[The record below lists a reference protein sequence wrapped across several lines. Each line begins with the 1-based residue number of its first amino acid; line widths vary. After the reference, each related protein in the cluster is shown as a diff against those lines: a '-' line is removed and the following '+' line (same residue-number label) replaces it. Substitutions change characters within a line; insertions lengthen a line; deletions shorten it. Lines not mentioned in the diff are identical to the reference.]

1 MPSTGRV
8 LFAER
13 EPNPRKVHEYMYY
26 MFGGLMA
33 TGTSPATK
41 RAGARK
47 TANKLV
53 RFAGG
58 PETSDFLAAAKD
70 IDIDGGITAGLASIA
85 AAEGQ
90 RFIEARTEAIT
101 PHPYNDPSRSTPQPD
116 NPRWTELVNS
126 VRAAG
131 VQVPILVVSRS
142 AFTKARPEL
151 EPLLGPAA
159 QYVIIYGH
167 RRRAAAVEAGL
178 PTVPAVI
185 DDSAMANGGDLDAMT
200 IENLGREDLTEFQQ
214 AEMFARYSEAGF
226 GQRAIAEKLGLNQ
239 STVSRRLSLLLLA
252 PDVLAAVERGAIK
265 QTEAAELAGKLP
277 FGPPRPWQQ
286 DVQPEQG
293 ADFRRAD
300 QLAACELVAQG
311 ATPKRAAERV
321 LAERRARQRADA
333 EGIEVVDP
341 RERFGANHHQHV
353 ISSPAAAGGEPVV
366 AAIDELQ
373 GGLVYYP
380 ATAQSVPASARPST
394 PTPGGSAST
403 RHLAA
408 AARARRAVGPR
419 LVSSQPPREKLLPLL
434 AAQYACGVAAL
445 GVSQAGWNLAFEY
458 SRAAG
463 LSSAEGA
470 DVAAYRAAAATET
483 ALKRQLEIAWACAV
497 AAFELH
503 ASDRRRSAW
512 DHLDR
517 TYLQLL
523 QDRANYSPTS
533 WEDDRIAKGRV
544 GGTDVI
550 EDAT

>member
-1 MPSTGRV
+1 MT
-8 LFAER
+8 
-13 EPNPRKVHEYMYY
+13 
-26 MFGGLMA
+26 

-41 RAGARK
+41 RVGARK
-47 TANKLV
+47 TANKLA

-58 PETSDFLAAAKD
+58 SETSDFLAAAKD
-70 IDIDGGITAGLASIA
+70 IGLDGGITAGLASIA

-90 RFIEARTEAIT
+90 RFIEAPTEAIA

-116 NPRWTELVNS
+116 NPRWTELINS

-131 VQVPILVVSRS
+131 VQVPILVVSRT
-142 AFTKARPEL
+142 AFTAARPEL

-159 QYVIIYGH
+159 QYVVIYGH
-167 RRRAAAVEAGL
+167 RRRAAASEAGL
-178 PTVPAVI
+178 ATVPAVI

-200 IENLGREDLTEFQQ
+200 IENLGREDLTELQQ

-252 PDVLAAVERGAIK
+252 PDVLRAVERGTIK

-293 ADFRRAD
+293 ADYRSAD

-311 ATPKRAAERV
+311 ATPKRAADRV
-321 LAERRARQRADA
+321 LAERRARQRAAA
-333 EGIEVVDP
+333 EGIEIVDP
-341 RERFGANHHQHV
+341 RERFGVNHQQHA
-353 ISSPAAAGGEPVV
+353 IASLATAGGEPVV

-380 ATAQSVPASARPST
+380 AATQPAPTDAQPPT
-394 PTPGGSAST
+394 PTPGDSAST
-403 RHLAA
+403 RNFAA
-408 AARARRAVGPR
+408 ATRARRAVGPR
-419 LVSSQPPREKLLPLL
+419 LVSSQPPREKLLHLL
-434 AAQYACGVAAL
+434 AAQYSSGVAAL
-445 GVSQAGWNLAFEY
+445 GASQAGWNLAFEY
-458 SRAAG
+458 SHAAG
-463 LSSAEGA
+463 LSTANCA
-470 DVAAYRAAAATET
+470 DVAAYRASASAET
-483 ALKRQLEIAWACAV
+483 TLKRQLEVTWACAV

-512 DHLDR
+512 NHLDEA
-517 TYLQLL
+517 YLQLL
-523 QDRANYSPTS
+523 QDRVNYSPTH
-533 WEDDRIAKGRV
+533 WEAERLAAGQNV
-544 GGTDVI
+544 L
-550 EDAT
+550 DASGNMP

>member
-1 MPSTGRV
+1 
-8 LFAER
+8 
-13 EPNPRKVHEYMYY
+13 
-26 MFGGLMA
+26 MA
-33 TGTSPATK
+33 SGTSSTTK
-41 RAGARK
+41 RVGPRK
-47 TANKLV
+47 TANKLA

-58 PETSDFLAAAKD
+58 SETSDFLAAARD
-70 IDIDGGITAGLASIA
+70 IDVDGGITAGLASIA

-90 RFIEARTEAIT
+90 RFIEAPTEAIS

-142 AFTKARPEL
+142 AFVDARPEL
-151 EPLLGPAA
+151 EPFLGPAA

-167 RRRAAAVEAGL
+167 RRRAAAAEAGL
-178 PTVPAVI
+178 ATVPAVI

-200 IENLGREDLTEFQQ
+200 IENLGREDLTELQQ

-252 PDVLAAVERGAIK
+252 PDVLSAVERGAIK

-286 DVQPEQG
+286 DVQPEQNS
-293 ADFRRAD
+293 DFRRAD
-300 QLAACELVAQG
+300 QIAACELVAQG

-321 LAERRARQRADA
+321 LAERRARQRAAA
-333 EGIEVVDP
+333 EGIEIVDP

-353 ISSPAAAGGEPVV
+353 IASPGAAGGEPVV

-380 ATAQSVPASARPST
+380 ATAQPAPTGTRPST
-394 PTPGGSAST
+394 PKSGDVAST

-408 AARARRAVGPR
+408 AARGRRAVGPQ
-419 LVSSQPPREKLLPLL
+419 LVSSQPPREKLLPVL

-463 LSSAEGA
+463 LSTAEHA
-470 DVAAYRAAAATET
+470 DVAAYRVAAATET
-483 ALKRQLEIAWACAV
+483 ALRRQLEIAWACAV

-503 ASDRRRSAW
+503 ASDKRRTAW
-512 DHLDR
+512 DHLDL

-533 WEDDRIAKGRV
+533 WEAERIAAGREGADHV
-544 GGTDVI
+544 G
-550 EDAT
+550 DAS